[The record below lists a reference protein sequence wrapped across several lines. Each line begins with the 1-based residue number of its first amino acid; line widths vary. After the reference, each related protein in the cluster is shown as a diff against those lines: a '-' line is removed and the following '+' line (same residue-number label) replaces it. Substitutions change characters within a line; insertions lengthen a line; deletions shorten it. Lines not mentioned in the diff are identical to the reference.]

1 MDAKSPNPRLTT
13 ESLSLSSSSNFSTPS
28 GSVVSTPT
36 LEAREFISG
45 VPPKVSTNPLPPL
58 LREYPQP
65 AKHLDVEE
73 ALERQP
79 GRWSIQGQMK
89 ANQKR
94 AQIAASRSD
103 DREQKARDFET
114 AKRELLAF
122 HESALQNASGR
133 K

>member
-1 MDAKSPNPRLTT
+1 
-13 ESLSLSSSSNFSTPS
+13 
-28 GSVVSTPT
+28 
-36 LEAREFISG
+36 
-45 VPPKVSTNPLPPL
+45 
-58 LREYPQP
+58 
-65 AKHLDVEE
+65 
-73 ALERQP
+73 
-79 GRWSIQGQMK
+79 MK